1 MDRRRQGRTRLAAA
15 AVRLCRVLSRR
26 CYRPLGGVS
35 LLLAAGVALAVA
47 PEVAVAHAAAL
58 RDAAPAG
65 FEIPTWL
72 FLSTG
77 GGAVGASFL
86 LASFVTDRAFIR
98 SFHEWGRALRSPG
111 RLVALVGRL
120 TGVALLVATVAI
132 GYLGPT
138 TGYRNAAILFVWVGW
153 WGGYVASTYLLG
165 NTWPTLNPFR
175 TIAGIP
181 PTLGVSY
188 PSRLGSWPAV
198 AGLLVLLWIEV
209 VSPLADDP
217 RLLATTLV
225 GYTAVTVAGS
235 VVFGSDTWFSRVDP
249 LSKAFAYFG
258 RFGPLERTDDG
269 IRLRLP
275 GMALSERGSL
285 GGRDEVAFVVGLLYV
300 TTFDGFVGTWLWAAA
315 VGVAVDVGVPPLVGY
330 AVGYLAG
337 FGLFV
342 GAFWWAIGLA
352 RHGGLT
358 YVSRQALAARF
369 VPSLVAIAAG
379 YHLAH
384 NLSYVLALV
393 PSLVVVGSTPL
404 APPQQPPILAEL
416 PAWVSGIELLAVV
429 IGHVGAVWVAHATA
443 YDLFPGRLEAIK
455 SQYGLTLV
463 MVAYTMISL
472 WIVTTPLIEPPFLG
486 TGPGP

>member
-1 MDRRRQGRTRLAAA
+1 MDRRRRRQARWLAVTRRFCQFP
-15 AVRLCRVLSRR
+15 VGVLSF
-26 CYRPLGGVS
+26 
-35 LLLAAGVALAVA
+35 LLIIGVALAVTPA
-47 PEVAVAHAAAL
+47 IAVAHAAAL
-58 RDAAPAG
+58 RDAAPG
-65 FEIPTWL
+65 GVEIPTWL

-98 SFHEWGRALRSPG
+98 SFHAWGRRLRAPG
-111 RLVALVGRL
+111 RLLTLAGRL
-120 TGVALLVATVAI
+120 TGVLLLGGTIAI

-138 TGYRNAAILFVWVGW
+138 TGYRNAAILVVWVGW

-175 TIAGIP
+175 TIAEVT

-188 PSRLGSWPAV
+188 PRRLGSWPAV
-198 AGLLVLLWIEV
+198 AGLLALIWIEV

-235 VVFGSDTWFSRVDP
+235 AVVGSDVWFSRVDP
-249 LSKAFAYFG
+249 LSKAFACFG
-258 RFGPLERTDDG
+258 RFAPIERTADG
-269 IRLRLP
+269 LSLRLP
-275 GMALSERGSL
+275 GMALSERGL
-285 GGRDEVAFVVGLLYV
+285 VDGRDEVAFVVCLLYV

-315 VGVAVDVGVPPLVGY
+315 ITAVVDVGVPPLVGY

-352 RHGGLT
+352 RRYGST
-358 YVSRQALAARF
+358 YISRTELAARF
-369 VPSLVAIAAG
+369 VPSLIAIAAG

-384 NLSYVLALV
+384 NLSYVLALL
-393 PSLVVVGSTPL
+393 PSLVVVGSMPL
-404 APPQQPPILAEL
+404 SPPQQPPILAGL
-416 PAWVSGIELLAVV
+416 PEWVSALELGFVLL
-429 IGHVGAVWVAHATA
+429 GHVLAVWVAHATA
-443 YDLFPGRLEAIK
+443 YELLPGRLEAIK
-455 SQYGLTLV
+455 SQYGITLV

-472 WIVTTPLIEPPFLG
+472 WIVTTPLVEPPFLT
-486 TGPGP
+486 TGQGP